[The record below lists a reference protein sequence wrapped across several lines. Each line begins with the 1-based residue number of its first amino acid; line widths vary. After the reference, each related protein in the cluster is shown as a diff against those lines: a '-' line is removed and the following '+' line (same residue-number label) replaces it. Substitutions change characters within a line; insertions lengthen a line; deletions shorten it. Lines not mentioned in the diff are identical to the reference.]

1 MADMSRLNEDVK
13 AKARTNRVNAKDAL
27 DLVQAQ
33 FLARGASGIKGAQR
47 HFRIMDDDENKKLS
61 FDEFTKGIREV
72 GVVLQKEQ
80 ELELFKLF
88 DRNGEGTVD
97 FDEFLRA
104 VQPAMND
111 RRKKLVEAAFAKM
124 DQTGDGFVTVE
135 DLTKT
140 YNVKK
145 HPKYISGDWSDT
157 KIYQEFLKTFEADG
171 HLDGSVTLDE
181 FMSYYAAIS
190 CSIDSDAYFDL
201 MMRNSWGADLAA

>member
-1 MADMSRLNEDVK
+1 MADMTRLNEEVK

-27 DLVQAQ
+27 ELVQAQ
-33 FLARGASGIKGAQR
+33 FLARGASGIKG
-47 HFRIMDDDENKKLS
+47 KLS
-61 FDEFTKGIREV
+61 FDEFSKGIREV

-80 ELELFKLF
+80 EQELFKLF

-97 FDEFLRA
+97 FDEFIRA
-104 VQPAMND
+104 VQ
-111 RRKKLVEAAFAKM
+111 VC
-124 DQTGDGFVTVE
+124 DGAVTVE

-145 HPKYISGDWSDT
+145 HPKYISGDWSEA
-157 KIYQEFLKTFEADG
+157 KVYQEFLKTFEVDG
-171 HLDGSVTLDE
+171 HTDGIVTLDE
-181 FMSYYAAIS
+181 FMAYYAAIS